1 MKMKKKIGI
10 IILLIIIV
18 LIIFI
23 GILMFTG
30 IGEEI
35 RAFIYY
41 KIHTPQ
47 EIVSLDKTDN
57 IKVTYTYQFKEES
70 FDIDI
75 TDVELIK
82 MINDSIINKKL
93 DNYSSQIG
101 LAVIGQYNV
110 NLGNNTS
117 FAFDSY
123 DNDGFVMMFNED
135 KKFLTKINPEILKRV
150 IEIVDAKLTENV
162 EIYKTN
168 KISITKTEK
177 GKNDTILKKDNTNI
191 EEKTAIEYIINQCK
205 NVYTKEIDYEP
216 SIVHPDYEIDFNNNV
231 KLLVYSQNERGW
243 MLKDGF
249 LLEAYGLNS
258 FDTIL
263 ENAFN
268 NIEQKKQMFTTDK
281 IKIISPN
288 KEIEITNKDTV
299 EKITT
304 TLIYSKIYRPDWIED
319 YNIKEEYD
327 TGIKVKINDNE
338 FLIPGIKTIGNRYVI
353 TKDNKISLCFPLQ
366 NIEKDINELLGIKQE
381 ENKGPV
387 SIGI

>member
-1 MKMKKKIGI
+1 MKKKIGI
-10 IILLIIIV
+10 IILLIIIA
-18 LIIFI
+18 LIIVI

-30 IGEEI
+30 IGGEI

-47 EIVSLDKTDN
+47 EIIYLNKQDH
-57 IKVTYTYQFKEES
+57 IKVTYTYQYQEES
-70 FDIDI
+70 FDVDI
-75 TDVELIK
+75 TDTELIK
-82 MINDSIINKKL
+82 MINNSIINKKL

-101 LAVIGQYNV
+101 LAVMGQYKV

-117 FAFDSY
+117 FTFDSY
-123 DNDGFVMMFNED
+123 DADGFVMMFNED

-168 KISITKTEK
+168 KISITKAEK
-177 GKNDTILKKDNTNI
+177 GENDAILKKDNTNI

-205 NVYTKEIDYEP
+205 NVYTKEINYEP
-216 SIVHPDYEIDFNNNV
+216 SIVNPDYEINFNNNI
-231 KLLVYSQNERGW
+231 KLLLYSQNERGW

-263 ENAFN
+263 ENAFE
-268 NIEQKKQMFTTDK
+268 NISEKKQMFTTDK

-304 TLIYSKIYRPDWIED
+304 TLIYSKIYRPDWIEN

-381 ENKGPV
+381 ENKGIV

>member
-1 MKMKKKIGI
+1 MKKKIGI
-10 IILLIIIV
+10 IILPIIIM
-18 LIIFI
+18 LII

-30 IGEEI
+30 IGSQI
-35 RAFIYY
+35 RAFIYH

-47 EIVSLDKTDN
+47 EIISLDKQEQIN
-57 IKVTYTYQFKEES
+57 VTYTYQFKEES
-70 FDIDI
+70 FDINI
-75 TDVELIK
+75 TDKELIK
-82 MINDSIINKKL
+82 MIEDNISNKKL

-101 LAVIGQYNV
+101 LAIIGQYNV
-110 NLGNNTS
+110 NLGNNIS
-117 FAFDSY
+117 FMFDSY
-123 DNDGFVMMFNED
+123 DDDGFVMMFDND

-150 IEIVDAKLTENV
+150 IEVVDVKLTENV

-168 KISITKTEK
+168 KISITKAEK
-177 GKNDTILKKDNTNI
+177 GENEGIILKEDNTVI

-205 NVYTKEIDYEP
+205 NVYTKEVNYEL

-231 KLLVYSQNERGW
+231 KLLVYSENERGW

-268 NIEQKKQMFTTDK
+268 NIEQKKQMFTTNK

-288 KEIEITNKDTV
+288 KEIEIINKDII

-304 TLIYSKIYRPDWIED
+304 TLIYSNISRPDWIEN
-319 YNIKEEYD
+319 YPIKEEYD
-327 TGIKVKINDNE
+327 TGIKLKINDNE

-353 TKDNKISLCFPLQ
+353 TNDNKISLCFPLQ
-366 NIEKDINELLGIKQE
+366 NIEKYINELLGIKQE
-381 ENKGPV
+381 ENTGVV

>member
-1 MKMKKKIGI
+1 MKKKIGI
-10 IILLIIIV
+10 IILPIIIM
-18 LIIFI
+18 LII
-23 GILMFTG
+23 GILMFTS
-30 IGEEI
+30 IGNKI
-35 RAFIYY
+35 RAFIYH

-47 EIVSLDKTDN
+47 EIISLDKQEQIN
-57 IKVTYTYQFKEES
+57 VTYTYQFKEES
-70 FDIDI
+70 FDINI
-75 TDVELIK
+75 TDKELIK
-82 MINDSIINKKL
+82 MIEDNISNKKL

-101 LAVIGQYNV
+101 LAIIGQYNV
-110 NLGNNTS
+110 NLGNNIS
-117 FAFDSY
+117 FMFDSY
-123 DNDGFVMMFNED
+123 DDDGFVMMFDND

-150 IEIVDAKLTENV
+150 IEVVDVKLTENV

-168 KISITKTEK
+168 KISITKAEK
-177 GKNDTILKKDNTNI
+177 GKNEGIILKEDNTVI

-205 NVYTKEIDYEP
+205 NVYTKEVNYEL

-231 KLLVYSQNERGW
+231 KLLVYSENERGW

-268 NIEQKKQMFTTDK
+268 NIEQKKQMFTTNK

-288 KEIEITNKDTV
+288 KEIEIINKDII

-304 TLIYSKIYRPDWIED
+304 TLIYSNISRPDWIEN
-319 YNIKEEYD
+319 YPIKEEYD
-327 TGIKVKINDNE
+327 TGIKLKINDNE

-353 TKDNKISLCFPLQ
+353 TNDNKISLCFPLQ
-366 NIEKDINELLGIKQE
+366 NIEKYINELLGIKQE
-381 ENKGPV
+381 ENTGVV